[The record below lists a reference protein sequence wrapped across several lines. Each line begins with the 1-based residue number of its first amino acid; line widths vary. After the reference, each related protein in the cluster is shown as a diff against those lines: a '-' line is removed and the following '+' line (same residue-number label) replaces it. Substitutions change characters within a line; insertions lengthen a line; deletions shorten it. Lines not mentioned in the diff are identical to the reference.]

1 MSKTRGVRG
10 AAGWCAIAAILYLL
24 ARSLLYAGISALV
37 GVVHPGAS
45 LVKPIGV
52 SEVGLGLLQIVIAVG
67 AALVPLLWMLRG
79 TRLQTDDLRITV
91 PAPWSPAFCL
101 PVFLGVASTANL
113 CGGLLVRLAGAEDP
127 ATLLPS
133 GGAELFVQFL
143 ALCAV
148 PAVVEELLF
157 RGALQGL
164 MRPSGSAAAIFGPAL
179 LFGLLHLDL
188 AQGLTAFACGV
199 FLGWLAERSGSI
211 LPGMLLHFCNNTL
224 AFLNLYL
231 RFYAPQPVSFGV
243 ELFILFFFPVF
254 GVWLIWHARQQGFR
268 FSAGLRPGVAKD
280 GEIIARA
287 HNLRESGKNA
297 TYHAELMA
305 IDAACKALGGW
316 RLWQCELFVT
326 LEPCPMCSGA
336 IINSR
341 LKRVVY
347 GARDPKAGCC
357 GSLTDLFALPFN
369 HHPVIES
376 GLLEEEAQA
385 LLQDFFAMLREKRKK
400 K

>member
-45 LVKPIGV
+45 LAKPIGV

-113 CGGLLVRLAGAEDP
+113 CGGLLVRLAGTEDA

-133 GGAELFVQFL
+133 GGAELFVQCL

-268 FSAGLRPGVAKD
+268 FSAGLRPGVD
-280 GEIIARA
+280 VTEIFTSPVYDLAVVFLVCYTI
-287 HNLRESGKNA
+287 
-297 TYHAELMA
+297 
-305 IDAACKALGGW
+305 
-316 RLWQCELFVT
+316 FV
-326 LEPCPMCSGA
+326 
-336 IINSR
+336 
-341 LKRVVY
+341 
-347 GARDPKAGCC
+347 
-357 GSLTDLFALPFN
+357 
-369 HHPVIES
+369 
-376 GLLEEEAQA
+376 
-385 LLQDFFAMLREKRKK
+385 
-400 K
+400 

>member
-45 LVKPIGV
+45 LAKPIGV

-113 CGGLLVRLAGAEDP
+113 CGG
-127 ATLLPS
+127 
-133 GGAELFVQFL
+133 
-143 ALCAV
+143 
-148 PAVVEELLF
+148 LLF

-268 FSAGLRPGVAKD
+268 FSAGLRPGVDLTKIFTSPVYDLAVVFLVCYT
-280 GEIIARA
+280 I
-287 HNLRESGKNA
+287 
-297 TYHAELMA
+297 
-305 IDAACKALGGW
+305 
-316 RLWQCELFVT
+316 FV
-326 LEPCPMCSGA
+326 
-336 IINSR
+336 
-341 LKRVVY
+341 
-347 GARDPKAGCC
+347 
-357 GSLTDLFALPFN
+357 
-369 HHPVIES
+369 
-376 GLLEEEAQA
+376 
-385 LLQDFFAMLREKRKK
+385 
-400 K
+400 

>member
-45 LVKPIGV
+45 LAKPIGV
-52 SEVGLGLLQIVIAVG
+52 SEVGLGLLQIAIAVG

-113 CGGLLVRLAGAEDP
+113 CGGLLVRLAGAEDA

-157 RGALQGL
+157 R
-164 MRPSGSAAAIFGPAL
+164 PAL

-268 FSAGLRPGVAKD
+268 FSAGLRPGVD
-280 GEIIARA
+280 VTEIFTSPVYDLAVVFLVCYTI
-287 HNLRESGKNA
+287 
-297 TYHAELMA
+297 
-305 IDAACKALGGW
+305 
-316 RLWQCELFVT
+316 FV
-326 LEPCPMCSGA
+326 
-336 IINSR
+336 
-341 LKRVVY
+341 
-347 GARDPKAGCC
+347 
-357 GSLTDLFALPFN
+357 
-369 HHPVIES
+369 
-376 GLLEEEAQA
+376 
-385 LLQDFFAMLREKRKK
+385 
-400 K
+400 

>member
-10 AAGWCAIAAILYLL
+10 AAGWCAIAAMIYLL

-37 GVVHPGAS
+37 GLVHPGAS
-45 LVKPIGV
+45 LAKPVGV
-52 SEVGLGLLQIVIAVG
+52 SGVGLGLLQIVIAVG
-67 AALVPLLWMLRG
+67 AIAVPLVWLLRS
-79 TRLQTDDLRITV
+79 TRLQADDLRITL

-113 CGGLLVRLAGAEDP
+113 CGGLLVRLAGVEDA

-211 LPGMLLHFCNNTL
+211 LPGMLLHLVNNAL
-224 AFLNLYL
+224 AFLTIYL
-231 RFYAPQPVSFGV
+231 RYYAPAEVSFGV
-243 ELFILFFFPVF
+243 ELFILLFFPAF
-254 GVWLIWHARQQGFR
+254 GAWMICNARRQGFS
-268 FSAGLRPGVAKD
+268 FSAGLRPGVD
-280 GEIIARA
+280 V
-287 HNLRESGKNA
+287 LTVFTSPVYCA
-297 TYHAELMA
+297 TVLFLVAYAA
-305 IDAACKALGGW
+305 I
-316 RLWQCELFVT
+316 FV
-326 LEPCPMCSGA
+326 
-336 IINSR
+336 
-341 LKRVVY
+341 
-347 GARDPKAGCC
+347 
-357 GSLTDLFALPFN
+357 
-369 HHPVIES
+369 H
-376 GLLEEEAQA
+376 
-385 LLQDFFAMLREKRKK
+385 
-400 K
+400 